1 MKPFPK
7 PLSFVTLL
15 LATTPVLA
23 PGLLPGFAAQAQEA
37 QHLEAQHREEDEQQ
51 EGARKP
57 APVFPP
63 IHKTAFHT
71 PTFDLALRAD
81 TQTLAHLSPTGD
93 EAFDFVPAA
102 REAERAGDGY
112 VHIGD
117 IHVRLRAAGGDWQ
130 DFSSAHARQQI
141 AALPGGPDVLAAADI
156 TASMTSNVAGNTGGA
171 TIPLR
176 VERRWVNEG
185 GVLAM
190 RFTLVNTSP
199 TPVEIGALG
208 MPMVFDNI
216 IRDRDLDQAHARASF
231 VDPYIGRD
239 AGYLQVTRLNGSGPA
254 LLVLPEKNT
263 PLEAYRPVLEARSAP
278 RGDIFTDRSERSQ
291 VSEGFYDWT
300 VASKAF
306 AEKEWAKAGPQWN
319 EPTSFT
325 LAPGE
330 SRTLGLRFVTAP
342 SIRAIEDTLVAN
354 KRPVAVGIPGYVV
367 PTDQTASLFLK
378 SPAKVA
384 SIAAWPAGALSATP
398 EKAGNGW
405 ARYKVKASGWGE
417 ARLTVTYAD
426 GQKQTIS
433 YYITKPLETVMADIG
448 HFTTTRQWFEGKGDP
463 FHRSPAILSYDR
475 EENRILTQDA
485 RFWVS
490 GMSDEGGAGSWVA
503 AAIKQLDN
511 PDPVEVAKL
520 ERLVNE
526 TVLGTLQVD
535 KGPQAGAV
543 KKSIFYYDPKEFP
556 NYYDPSID
564 WKSWTAWSKKDAG
577 DLGRSYNYPHVAIG
591 HWVLYRLARDNRGL
605 VKQHDWKF
613 YLDWAFRTSVAMMR
627 DAPYYAQ
634 FGQMEGDVFI
644 DILKDLKREG
654 MTAQASELEGLM
666 KGRADHWRTLKYPFG
681 SEMAW
686 DSTGQSEVY
695 AWMRHFGYQPQADA
709 TREVI
714 LGYDPTIPSWGYNG
728 NARRYW
734 DFLYGGKVSRIER
747 QIHHYGST
755 LNAVPLFDAFR
766 QNPADLHLLRVA
778 YGGMMGGITNID
790 QQGFGSAAFHSWP
803 DMMKWDAITGDYG
816 MGFYGHA
823 ITAASYIVNDPQ
835 LGWLGFGGDLATKGT
850 HVSLVPRDGARRR
863 LFVAPAGLWITLEEG
878 RIQSAR
884 YDTKSGKVDLTL
896 DPASPTAPAARL
908 LFETT
913 TSTGRPYAIVPPAP
927 AITAE
932 RGGYAIP
939 LAPSA
944 TTTVTL
950 APR

>member
-1 MKPFPK
+1 MKHLLK
-7 PLSFVTLL
+7 PLPFVALM
-15 LATTPVLA
+15 LAAVPSVLPA
-23 PGLLPGFAAQAQEA
+23 VSAHA
-37 QHLEAQHREEDEQQ
+37 EEGEQ
-51 EGARKP
+51 KP
-57 APVFPP
+57 KPVFPP
-63 IHKTAFHT
+63 IQTNALQT
-71 PTFDLALRAD
+71 PAFDLALRAD
-81 TQTLAHLSPTGD
+81 TQTLAHLSPTG
-93 EAFDFVPAA
+93 EGAFDFVPAS

-117 IHVRLRAAGGDWQ
+117 IHVRLKTAGSDWQ
-130 DFSSAHARQQI
+130 DFSSANARKQI
-141 AALPGGPDVLAAADI
+141 TALAGGNGVLAAADI
-156 TASMTSNVAGNTGGA
+156 TASMGAGM
-171 TIPLR
+171 PLR
-176 VERRWVNEG
+176 IERRWVNDA

-190 RFTLVNTSP
+190 RFTLVNTSKA
-199 TPVEIGALG
+199 PVEIGGLG

-216 IRDRDLDQAHARASF
+216 ILDRDLDQAHAQASF

-239 AGYLQVTRLNGSGPA
+239 AGYLQVTRLNGQGPA
-254 LLVLPEKNT
+254 LLVLPEKGT
-263 PLEAYRPVLEARSAP
+263 PLEAYRPVLEARAAP
-278 RGDIFTDRSERSQ
+278 KGDIFTDRSPRSQ

-300 VASKAF
+300 VASKGF
-306 AEKEWAKAGPQWN
+306 AEKEWAKAGQQWN
-319 EPTSFT
+319 APTSFT

-330 SRTLGLRFVTAP
+330 SRTIGLRFVTSP
-342 SIRAIEDTLVAN
+342 SVRAIEDTLVAQ

-378 SPAKVA
+378 SPSKVA
-384 SIAAWPAGALSATP
+384 SIESWPTGALTATAD
-398 EKAGNGW
+398 KAGKRW
-405 ARYKVKASGWGE
+405 ARYRIKASGWGQ

-426 GQKQTIS
+426 GQKQTVS
-433 YYITKPLETVMADIG
+433 YYITKPLDTVMADIG
-448 HFTTTRQWFEGKGDP
+448 HFTTTKQWFEGKDDP

-475 EENRILTQDA
+475 EDNKILTQDG
-485 RFWVS
+485 RVWVS

-511 PDPVEVAKL
+511 PNAEEVAKL

-526 TVLGTLQVD
+526 TVLGTLQVAD
-535 KGPQAGAV
+535 GPQAGAV

-556 NYYDPSID
+556 DYYDPKIN
-564 WKSWTAWSKKDAG
+564 WKSWTAWSKKDSD

-591 HWVLYRLARDNRGL
+591 HWVLYRLARDNQGL

-613 YLDWAFRTSVAMMR
+613 YLDWAYRTSVAMMR

-634 FGQMEGDVFI
+634 FGQMEGDVFL

-654 MTAQASELEGLM
+654 MTAEATEMEGLM
-666 KGRADHWRTLKYPFG
+666 KGRADHWRTLKFPFG

-686 DSTGQSEVY
+686 DSTGQPEVY
-695 AWMRHFGYQPQADA
+695 AWMRYFGYQPQADV

-747 QIHHYGST
+747 QIHHYGSA
-755 LNAVPLFDAFR
+755 LNAVPLFDAYR
-766 QNPADLHLLRVA
+766 QNPTDLHLLRVA

-790 QQGFGSAAFHSWP
+790 QEGFGSAAFHSWP
-803 DMMKWDAITGDYG
+803 DMMKWDVITGDYG

-823 ITAASYIVNDPQ
+823 ITSASYIVNDPQ
-835 LGWLGFGGDLATKGT
+835 LGWLGFGGDLENKRAQ
-850 HVSLVPRDGARRR
+850 VSLTPKDGARRR
-863 LFVAPAGLWITLEEG
+863 LFVAPAGLWITLEAG
-878 RIQSAR
+878 RIQRAA
-884 YDTKSGKVDLTL
+884 YDTKSGKVVLTL
-896 DPASPTAPAARL
+896 DPASATAPSARL

-913 TSTGRPYAIVPPAP
+913 TSGGRTYATSTG
-927 AITAE
+927 TAD

-939 LAPSA
+939 LGAA
-944 TTTVTL
+944 ATTVTL